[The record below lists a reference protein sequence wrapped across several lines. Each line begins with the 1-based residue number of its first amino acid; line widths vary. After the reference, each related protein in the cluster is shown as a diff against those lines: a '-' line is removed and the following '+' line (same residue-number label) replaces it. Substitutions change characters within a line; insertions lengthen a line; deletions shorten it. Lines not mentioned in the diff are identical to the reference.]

1 MSPTSAS
8 PPTNGRSPDISVSLD
23 IAITGGS
30 GFIGSNVVD
39 ALLEAGHNVRVLD
52 GLKPHRPDVEW
63 HKVDI
68 LDPASLLPA
77 IEGTDATFH
86 LAAMADVNDI
96 FDAPALA
103 TAVNVQGT
111 INVLDAARRTEAGKV
126 VLASTVWVY
135 GATTGDVVDE
145 DTAFDPNTDRHLY
158 VTTKIAGEMAC
169 RDYHTLYGRPYTV
182 LRYGIPYGP
191 RMRETTVMS
200 SFFRRAL
207 SGESLTIDGDGMQS
221 RNFIYIGDLARAHVL
236 ALSPNADNQVFNVD
250 GPGPV
255 TIREVALLTADLT
268 GGVEV
273 SFGPSRPG
281 DLGNRTVLNDKARD
295 VLGWEPLVGIE
306 EGMKASYDWYVSNRV
321 APAER
326 QAGLV
331 AGN

>member
-1 MSPTSAS
+1 MTTTVA
-8 PPTNGRSPDISVSLD
+8 V
-23 IAITGGS
+23 TGGS

-39 ALLEAGHNVRVLD
+39 ALIGAGRKVRVLD
-52 GLKPHRPDVEW
+52 TTRPHRDDVEW
-63 HKVDI
+63 LPVDI
-68 LDPASLLPA
+68 LDVDSLLGA
-77 IEGTDATFH
+77 IEGTEATFH
-86 LAAMADVNDI
+86 LAAMADVNDV
-96 FDAPALA
+96 FADPTRAV
-103 TAVNVQGT
+103 AVNIQGT
-111 INVLDAARRTEAGKV
+111 VNVLEAARRTEAGRV

-145 DTAFDPNTDRHLY
+145 TTPFEPDTDRHLY
-158 VTTKIAGEMAC
+158 VTTKIASEFAC

-295 VLGWEPLVGIE
+295 ILGWEPLVGIE